1 MAKCKKGPES
11 LEIGSPEWNEAMK
24 EKQQRQVEA
33 DARAEQQ
40 RIEHEL
46 AENIAAADAL
56 NADLE
61 EHTGP
66 AKAPPR
72 PSGKRRL

>member
-1 MAKCKKGPES
+1 MSKCRKGPES

-24 EKQQRQVEA
+24 QKQQREA
-33 DARAEQQ
+33 EAAARAEQQ
-40 RIEHEL
+40 RKEQER
-46 AENIAAADAL
+46 AKDIAKSDAQ

-61 EHTGP
+61 ENTGP

-72 PSGKRRL
+72 TRGAGTL